1 MTEERAPLI
10 LDIKG
15 NSLDDG
21 PGIRAVIFFKGCPLS
36 CAWCHNPESR
46 KAGPEIAFDAKKCI
60 GCGAC
65 REACPERALSE
76 ENPCYIDRGRCT
88 LCFACVQECPS
99 GALERVGGEMSVQDI
114 LNKVLPDKPFFDVSG
129 GGVTLSGGE
138 PTLFM
143 GFVSGLLEALRQE
156 KIHTLIET
164 CGQFDME
171 RFMAMIYP
179 HTDAIYF
186 DLKIM
191 DPALHKTFCGVTNDR
206 ILANFARLA
215 RQAAEDHKE
224 VLPRTPLIPGI
235 TDTGENIRGIARFLQ
250 GLGVKRADLLAY
262 NPLWHD
268 KSDKLGIHDPYR
280 SSPGM
285 TTFSDRAVL
294 ERCREIFGQAGIS
307 TGPAGEGGGAPQAL
321 ETGGGA

>member
-21 PGIRAVIFFKGCPLS
+21 PGIRTVVFFKGCPL
-36 CAWCHNPESR
+36 CCVWCHNPESR
-46 KAGPEIAFDAKKCI
+46 KAALEIAFDSKKCI

-65 REACPERALSE
+65 RDACPEKALSE
-76 ENPCYIDRGRCT
+76 NNPYYIDRNRCT
-88 LCFACVQECPS
+88 LCFACVRECPS
-99 GALERVGGEMSVQDI
+99 GALERVGREMSVQEI
-114 LNKVLPDKPFFDVSG
+114 VERILPDKPFFAVSG

-143 GFVSGLLEALRQE
+143 DFASGLLKALKQE
-156 KIHTLIET
+156 KIHTLVET
-164 CGQFDME
+164 CGWFDME

-179 HTDAIYF
+179 CTDTIYF

-191 DPALHKTFCGVTNDR
+191 DPALHKTFCGVPNDR
-206 ILANFARLA
+206 ILANFARLV
-215 RQAAEDHKE
+215 RQAAEDGKE
-224 VLPRTPLIPGI
+224 VLPRTPLVPGI
-235 TDTGENIRGIARFLQ
+235 TDTVENIRGIAGFLK
-250 GLGVKRADLLAY
+250 GLGVTRADLLAY

-268 KSDKLGIHDPYR
+268 KSDKIGVNDPYR
-280 SSPGM
+280 SSPAM

-294 ERCREIFGQAGIS
+294 TRCREIFGQAGIS
-307 TGPAGEGGGAPQAL
+307 TGPPD
-321 ETGGGA
+321 